1 VLEYTV
7 WESLALAKYY
17 EHIQHEYPMVLS
29 LTYRLQAL
37 EQSQLVHLQRARQ
50 LVAKIQAREMA

>member
-50 LVAKIQAREMA
+50 LVAKIQA